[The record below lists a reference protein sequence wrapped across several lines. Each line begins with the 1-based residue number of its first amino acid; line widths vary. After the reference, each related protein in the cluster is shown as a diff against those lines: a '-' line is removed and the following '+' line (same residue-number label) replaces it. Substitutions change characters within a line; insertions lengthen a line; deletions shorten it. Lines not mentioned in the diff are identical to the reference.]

1 MVSGNGYM
9 LTGGCP
15 ISSYRPGMRRQTFL
29 TEGNSAAQPQPKTTN
44 QPRME
49 TTMNA
54 NFKNR
59 LVRGLSRRSPR
70 RRIYSRLENPR
81 QEKGSHLWQRKSRKQ
96 CGSSNALPDHESL
109 AFLSKSV
116 KHSSLQLSRR
126 GGTGRRAGLKIR

>member
-1 MVSGNGYM
+1 M
-9 LTGGCP
+9 
-15 ISSYRPGMRRQTFL
+15 RPGRSHRFKAGIDAT
-29 TEGNSAAQPQPKTTN
+29 K
-44 QPRME
+44 QPRMD
-49 TTMNA
+49 A
-54 NFKNR
+54 NEREFKNR

-81 QEKGSHLWQRKSRKQ
+81 QKKGSHQWQGKSRKA
-96 CGSSNALPDHESL
+96 CCSSNALPDHESL